1 MFTPNACGWPSRD
14 TFVAFLRRR
23 APLGLRRASASMCQT
38 HFRRAHPHHLAPAPY
53 PVYTKRTSILTRPT
67 RQVTQPPTPP
77 LLRAP
82 LGAPPPPRRPH
93 SNRICRSVERSKLDR
108 CDAFAGARG
117 QAPRGPPGGTTKQQR
132 PPGLVDTN
140 RTTTTPHHRYC
151 TPSWSQARS
160 FSILQRQSSKVYMC
174 RNLNPRTNRS
184 RMSRPI
190 RSRRKRTIITPT
202 ILCRTVSDADTS
214 RIVESIYLL
223 IYLDKKV
230 WRPLK
235 LNDRVQVLLAVVK
248 PLVDVLL
255 INIHTCLFIEVLTL
269 LNCHE
274 PASH

>member
-1 MFTPNACGWPSRD
+1 MGPGCRFMRVVFPSQEELPEVVACVLS
-14 TFVAFLRRR
+14 
-23 APLGLRRASASMCQT
+23 S
-38 HFRRAHPHHLAPAPY
+38 
-53 PVYTKRTSILTRPT
+53 TRVDSLQ
-67 RQVTQPPTPP
+67 QV
-77 LLRAP
+77 LLNNKNKNKNNV
-82 LGAPPPPRRPH
+82 LVLVLVLPH

-248 PLVDVLL
+248 PLVDVSNKHPHLL
-255 INIHTCLFIEVLTL
+255 IH
-269 LNCHE
+269 
-274 PASH
+274 